1 MRPVLLTALVL
12 LEVPLGALTTILQL
26 KEREREG
33 GGGECVRKERETV
46 CFAAVVVCGAALF
59 SHAEQLTCMTAMI
72 ILT

>member
-1 MRPVLLTALVL
+1 MRPVFLTALVL

-26 KEREREG
+26 REERE

-46 CFAAVVVCGAALF
+46 CFAAVVCGAALF

>member
-1 MRPVLLTALVL
+1 MRPVFLTALLL

-26 KEREREG
+26 KEEREVG
-33 GGGECVRKERETV
+33 GRVCVRKERETV

-59 SHAEQLTCMTAMI
+59 SHAEQLTCMKAMI

>member
-1 MRPVLLTALVL
+1 MRPVFLTAVLL

-26 KEREREG
+26 KEERERG
-33 GGGECVRKERETV
+33 GEECVRKERETV
-46 CFAAVVVCGAALF
+46 CFVAVVVCGAALF